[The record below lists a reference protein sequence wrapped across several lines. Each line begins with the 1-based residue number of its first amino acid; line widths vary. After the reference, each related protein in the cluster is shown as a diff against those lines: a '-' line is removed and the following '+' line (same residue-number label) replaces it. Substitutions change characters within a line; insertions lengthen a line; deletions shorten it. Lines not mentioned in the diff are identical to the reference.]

1 MILILMD
8 FVKKDIPLA
17 VLCRAFPYCSK
28 CALYICQNDI
38 ICYICE
44 CKAGYQ
50 AQPCA
55 NEITFYSSTY
65 GSTRAI
71 TSPTIS
77 LSTTEAEPS
86 TQSEESTLSP
96 LLDVPK
102 KSAQVSVV
110 AGSIGGIVLIVLL
123 TIGLVILFRKR
134 TRRHVSDDTE
144 TTYTKYNNDIDSN
157 PAYDTLGSPSAEN
170 VPTSSKD
177 SGFGK
182 PDESMKAD
190 MMDGEYNTLRL
201 HFPVTNERQDNTYN
215 HID

>member
-1 MILILMD
+1 MRVLIMILILMD
-8 FVKKDIPLA
+8 FVKKDATLA
-17 VLCRAFPYCSK
+17 VSCRTFPHC
-28 CALYICQNDI
+28 
-38 ICYICE
+38 
-44 CKAGYQ
+44 
-50 AQPCA
+50 
-55 NEITFYSSTY
+55 
-65 GSTRAI
+65 
-71 TSPTIS
+71 
-77 LSTTEAEPS
+77 
-86 TQSEESTLSP
+86 
-96 LLDVPK
+96 
-102 KSAQVSVV
+102 KSAQV
-110 AGSIGGIVLIVLL
+110 
-123 TIGLVILFRKR
+123 KR